1 MYTKEINVDKKYIIS
16 TDLDGT
22 LLDHNTYKYHKAAPA
37 LEYCDDMQIPIIF
50 NTSKT
55 FSETEKLRKQLNNN
69 HPFIIEN
76 GAAVY
81 IPKEYFELPET
92 SSVPRFDAGE
102 YWVYKFGINRSEIL
116 SRLTTFAASHP
127 YSYKGFKSTTTRDL
141 SRDTGLT
148 LEQASAA
155 KERQFSEPV
164 AWLDKKDKL
173 NEFSQHLKLFGLN
186 CIQGGRYSHVIG
198 QTNKAKPVLFLK
210 ELYEQKHNTVQTLIS
225 LGDSP
230 NDREMLECA
239 DIAVVIESPSHQDPI
254 LTTHPHLI
262 RSRFQGPKGW
272 NESMLNL
279 LQSNKQKSAMPV

>member
-1 MYTKEINVDKKYIIS
+1 MDNKYIIS

-22 LLDHNTYKYHKAAPA
+22 LLDHNTYKFNKAAPA

-81 IPKEYFELPET
+81 IPKEYFELPEPT
-92 SSVPRFDAGE
+92 SVPRFDAGE

-127 YSYKGFKSTTTRDL
+127 YNYKGFKSTTSRDL
-141 SRDTGLT
+141 SKDTGLT
-148 LEQASAA
+148 LEQAAAA

-164 AWLDKKDKL
+164 AWLDNKEKL
-173 NEFSQHLKLFGLN
+173 NEFSQHLNLFGLN

-198 QTNKAKPVLFLK
+198 QTNKAKPLLFLK
-210 ELYEQKHNTVQTLIS
+210 ELYEQKYNNSQILIS

-239 DIAVVIESPSHQDPI
+239 DIAVVIESPSHQDPV
-254 LTTHPHLI
+254 LNTHPHLI
-262 RSRFQGPKGW
+262 RSRFQGPMGW

-279 LQSNKQKSAMPV
+279 LQTNTDASAINV